1 MKKITV
7 DFTGIKNF
15 ISTEEIDRYQ
25 EKVTKIN
32 DEFKNNKNNLN
43 EMLGWLDIYKSYS
56 QEDIMDIK
64 KTAKEINNKADVFV
78 VIGIGGSYLGAK
90 AVIELFKPYFQNKKN
105 DKAEIIFAGYNMSGE
120 YLEELVEYLKDKE
133 VCINVI
139 SKSGKTLEP
148 AITFRTLKTLLED
161 KYGIEESQK
170 RIFVTTDKE
179 KGLLTKIAD
188 KNNYKKF
195 IIPSNIGG
203 RYSVLTPVGLLPIS
217 VAGIDIQEILVGMDF
232 AKNIYNEDEIEKN
245 DCYKYAI
252 VRNLLYLENKNI
264 EILSSFEPKM
274 HYFIEWFKQL
284 FGETEGKDLK
294 GIFPMGV
301 NYSTDLHSLGQM
313 IQEGKRNIFET
324 NLNILNKKNEYTL
337 IKTKEDFD
345 ELSYLEGVKIDDIN
359 EKAFL
364 GTVKAHIDGGVP
376 NIIINIPEISEFY
389 IGQLIFFFEKSCAI
403 SAKILGVNP
412 FNQPGVEA
420 YKQNMMQL
428 INKYKES

>member
-7 DFTGIKNF
+7 DFNGVNKFIKSDK
-15 ISTEEIDRYQ
+15 IKEYQ
-25 EKVTKIN
+25 EKVIKIN
-32 DEFKNNKNNLN
+32 NEFNENKNNPS

-56 QEDIMDIK
+56 QEEILDIK
-64 KTAKEINNKADVFV
+64 KTAKEINSKANVFV

-90 AVIELFKPYFQNKKN
+90 AVIELFKPYFNNKRKN
-105 DKAEIIFAGYNMSGE
+105 NAEIIFAGYNMSGE
-120 YLEELVEYLKDKE
+120 YLEELVEYLKNKE

-148 AITFRTLKTLLED
+148 AITFRTLKKLLED
-161 KYGIEESQK
+161 KYGIEESKK

-179 KGLLTKIAD
+179 KGLLTKIANE
-188 KNNYKKF
+188 NNYKKF
-195 IIPSNIGG
+195 VIPENVGG

-232 AKNIYNEDEIEKN
+232 AKNIYNENNIDEN

-252 VRNLLYLENKNI
+252 IRNLLYLDNKNI
-264 EILSSFEPKM
+264 EIVTSFEPKM

-294 GIFPMGV
+294 GIFPVGV
-301 NYSTDLHSLGQM
+301 NYSTDLHSLGQI
-313 IQEGKRNIFET
+313 IQEGQRNVFET
-324 NLNILNKKNEYTL
+324 NLNILNKNNQYTL
-337 IKTKEDFD
+337 VKTKDNFD

-359 EKAFL
+359 DKAFQ

-376 NIIINIPEISEFY
+376 NITINIPEISEFY
-389 IGQLIFFFEKSCAI
+389 VGQLILFFEKSCAI
-403 SAKILGVNP
+403 SAKILGVSP

-420 YKQNMMQL
+420 YKQNMMEL
-428 INKYKES
+428 INKYKKS